1 MRAII
6 TGVGHFAPENKL
18 TNKDI
23 EQMVDTND
31 EWITT
36 RTGIKER
43 RILGKGKGTSFMAVK
58 AAEMVLSQR
67 NISADELDLII
78 VATVTPDMPV
88 PSTAAIVQKELKTSN
103 CWGFDLNGGC
113 TGFVYA
119 LSIASQFV
127 ENGKHQKVMVI
138 GADKMS
144 AIVDYEDRNTC
155 VLFGD
160 AAGAVLIE
168 PSNDNLGDNFG
179 IRDFILHMDGSGYNA
194 LYVNAGGSLEP
205 ASQKT
210 VSKRKHF
217 VKQDGKAVFK
227 RAVKDMADVSIQ
239 IMEKNNL
246 TGKDIRFLIPH
257 QANFRIIDA
266 VAKKMD
272 LDENNVVVNIG
283 KYGNTTAA
291 TIPMAMSEAYQDNLM
306 KKGDWI
312 VISAFGAGYTWG
324 SCLIKWAIDL
334 PIEGA

>member
-6 TGVGHFAPENKL
+6 AGVGHFAPENKL
-18 TNKDI
+18 TNKDL

-43 RILGKGKGTSFMAVK
+43 RILEKGKGTSFMAVK
-58 AAEMVLSQR
+58 AAEMVLSKR

-88 PSTAAIVQKELKTSN
+88 PSTAALVQKELKTSN

-127 ENGKHQKVMVI
+127 ESGKHQKVMVI

-144 AIVDYEDRNTC
+144 AIIDYEDRNTC

-168 PSNDNLGDNFG
+168 PSNDNLANDSLG
-179 IRDFILHMDGSGYNA
+179 IRDFILHMDGSGYKS

-205 ASQKT
+205 ASQET

-217 VKQDGKAVFK
+217 VYQDGKAVFK

-266 VAKKMD
+266 VAKKMN
-272 LDENNVVVNIG
+272 LDKDHVVVNIG

-291 TIPMAMSEAYQDNLM
+291 TIPLAMSEAYQDGLI
-306 KKGDWI
+306 KKGNWI

-324 SCLIKWAIDL
+324 SCLIKWAMD
-334 PIEGA
+334 

>member
-6 TGVGHFAPENKL
+6 SGVGHFAPENRL
-18 TNKDI
+18 TNKDL

-58 AAEMVLSQR
+58 AAEMVLSKR

-88 PSTAAIVQKELKTSN
+88 PSTAALVQKELKTSN

-119 LSIASQFV
+119 LSVASQFV
-127 ENGKHQKVMVI
+127 ESGKHQKVMVI

-144 AIVDYEDRNTC
+144 AIIDYEDRNTC

-168 PSNDNLGDNFG
+168 PSNDNLANDSLG
-179 IRDFILHMDGSGYNA
+179 IRDFILRMDGSGYKS

-205 ASQKT
+205 ASQET
-210 VSKRKHF
+210 VSKKKHF
-217 VKQDGKAVFK
+217 VYQDGKAVFK

-266 VAKKMD
+266 VAKKMN
-272 LDENNVVVNIG
+272 LDEDHVVVNIG

-291 TIPMAMSEAYQDNLM
+291 TIPLAMSEAYQDGLI
-306 KKGDWI
+306 KKGNWI

-324 SCLIKWAIDL
+324 SCLIKWAMD
-334 PIEGA
+334 

>member
-6 TGVGHFAPENKL
+6 SGVGHFAPETKL
-18 TNKDI
+18 TNKDL

-31 EWITT
+31 EWITS

-88 PSTAAIVQKELKTSN
+88 PSTAALVQKELKTSN

-119 LSIASQFV
+119 LSVASQFV
-127 ENGKHQKVMVI
+127 ESAKHQKVMVI

-144 AIVDYEDRNTC
+144 AIIDYKDRNTC

-168 PSNDNLGDNFG
+168 PSNDNLADDNLG
-179 IRDFILHMDGSGYNA
+179 IRDFILHMDGSGYKS

-205 ASQKT
+205 ASQET

-217 VKQDGKAVFK
+217 VYQDGKAVFK

-266 VAKKMD
+266 VAKKMN
-272 LDENNVVVNIG
+272 LDREHVVVNIG

-291 TIPMAMSEAYQDNLM
+291 TIPLAMSEAFQDGLI
-306 KKGDWI
+306 KKGNWI

-324 SCLIKWAIDL
+324 SCLIKWAMD
-334 PIEGA
+334 